1 MAYKPS
7 KRRLVQVEEMQLDI
21 KPVMNLMVVLIPLL
35 LAGSEFT
42 KLAIKELNLPP
53 QKAGGAGAGENENT
67 PKEEKKLLGLKIT
80 ISDRGF
86 YIANDVMVIPG
97 TEEGKPTI
105 PLLPDG
111 RYDYDG
117 LKQKLIEIKEKI
129 VGKGF
134 EDENMAIIAA
144 EAKIEYQTLVK
155 VMDIIE
161 TYEKDGQVKE
171 LFPQIAFGTFI

>member
-7 KRRLVQVEEMQLDI
+7 KRRLVQIEEMQLDI

-35 LAGSEFT
+35 LAGAEFT

-53 QKAGGAGAGENENT
+53 QKAGGGAGEGENT

-80 ISDRGF
+80 ITDEGF

-97 TEEGKPTI
+97 SESGKPTVAK
-105 PLLPDG
+105 LPDG
-111 RYDYDG
+111 SYDYAT

-144 EAKIEYQTLVK
+144 EANVEYQELIK
-155 VMDIIE
+155 VMDTIE
-161 TYEKDGQVKE
+161 TYEKDGKIME